1 MDASSL
7 IDSPGAVRGRARRR
21 TAGGPDALPPDR
33 VELPARKRALDLV
46 VIAVGVVVWAPA
58 AVACAAAIV
67 ALDGRPVLYWS
78 ARRVGPAGTVRLA
91 KFRTMRRHADQ
102 VANRDTVPVDGVR
115 FLNIPRS
122 SPLYTPVGR
131 AIDRVGFTELPQLWH
146 VLRGQ
151 MSIVGNRPLPEN
163 VIAALREAHPCVD
176 TRFRVPS
183 GLTGP
188 VQLVGRSRISDTER
202 LALEAA
208 YVEAVAAHYTIGLDL
223 AVIGRTLWIIVRPRA
238 RLTPAQAHALIARRR
253 SRRPRRPRRP
263 LGRLRSGGGAADAG

>member
-7 IDSPGAVRGRARRR
+7 IDTPGSVRGRAHQR
-21 TAGGPDALPPDR
+21 TSGGTAVPPPGRAGLP
-33 VELPARKRALDLV
+33 LRKRVLDLV
-46 VIAVGVVVWAPA
+46 ALAVGVVAWAPA
-58 AVACAAAIV
+58 AAVCALAIV
-67 ALDGRPVLYWS
+67 ALDGRPVLYRS

-91 KFRTMRRHADQ
+91 KFRTMRRHADR

-131 AIDRVGFTELPQLWH
+131 AIDRFGLTELPQLWH

-163 VIAALREAHPCVD
+163 VVVALREAHPCVD
-176 TRFRVPS
+176 TRFRVPT

-188 VQLVGRSRISDTER
+188 VQLVGRSRISDAER

-208 YVEAVAAHYTIGLDL
+208 YVEAVAARYTIGLDL
-223 AVIGRTLWIIVRPRA
+223 ALIGRTVWITVRPAA
-238 RLTPAQAHALIARRR
+238 RLTPVQAHALIARRR
-253 SRRPRRPRRP
+253 SRRPR
-263 LGRLRSGGGAADAG
+263 SGGCTAAG